1 MATSSSYNFATN
13 RDDIIKASLRIIGAI
28 GQGGTPTPDQ
38 YNEAAI
44 ALNMLVK
51 AWMADGMPLWAMSE
65 ASIVLTEGTASYTL
79 NAPKALKIVQAY
91 NHNTTTNID
100 IPMRIISWDE
110 YNRLGNKT
118 SQGTPIQVF
127 AQPGISST
135 TIKVFPVPDSS
146 NATNN
151 KVVLVYQKPYE
162 DFDESSD
169 EPAFPQEWYDA
180 LVFNLANRLAPQYGM
195 SAVDR
200 NQLRQDATSLHE
212 QALSFGTEEVSVYF
226 SPEIRNGC

>member
-110 YNRLGNKT
+110 YNKLGNKT
-118 SQGTPIQVF
+118 SKGTPIQLF

-135 TIKVFPVPDSS
+135 IVKLFPAPDSS
-146 NATNN
+146 NETNN
-151 KVVLVYQKPYE
+151 TVVVVYQKPYE

-180 LVFNLANRLAPQYGM
+180 IVFNLAYRLSPQYGM
-195 SAVDR
+195 SVLDR
-200 NQLRQDATSLHE
+200 RQLGNDAERLHE
-212 QALSFGTEEVSVYF
+212 QALSFGTEEVSIYF
-226 SPEIRNGC
+226 SPEIRHGC